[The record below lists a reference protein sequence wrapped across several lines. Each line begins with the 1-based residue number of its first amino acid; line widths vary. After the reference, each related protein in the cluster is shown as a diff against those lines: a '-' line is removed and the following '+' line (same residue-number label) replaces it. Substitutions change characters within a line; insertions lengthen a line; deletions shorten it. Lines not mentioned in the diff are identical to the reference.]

1 MFDCKKNNR
10 KEQKNL
16 FFILVT
22 FIALENFIAIVSK
35 KQVLLL
41 LIPVV
46 SVMQCVFFIC
56 CKLSRKTRF
65 NYYRQFGVMGM
76 INSIVF
82 SFIASFL
89 ISDILIHSL
98 IAFLSFS
105 VVLFFEILT
114 FELLTKKV
122 NKQKQRVGNNFC
134 YNKLVSVI
142 IVTVLFMIKF
152 LEIDIMLIL
161 KILSTLLAVLLTFCY
176 WGIIASRTN
185 QEKD

>member
-1 MFDCKKNNR
+1 MFDYKSNR
-10 KEQKNL
+10 KEYKNL
-16 FFILVT
+16 FFVLVI

-46 SVMQCVFFIC
+46 SVIQCVYFIC
-56 CKLSRKTRF
+56 CKLSQKMQF

-82 SFIASFL
+82 SFISSFL

-98 IAFLSFS
+98 IVFLFFS
-105 VVLFFEILT
+105 VGLFFEILT
-114 FELLTKKV
+114 FELLTRKANKQKQKQ
-122 NKQKQRVGNNFC
+122 KQKQRVGNILS

-142 IVTVLFMIKF
+142 MITVLFMIKF
-152 LEIDIMLIL
+152 LEIDT
-161 KILSTLLAVLLTFCY
+161 KFV
-176 WGIIASRTN
+176 
-185 QEKD
+185 